1 MAKGSEFICQKCE
14 FTSPK
19 WLGRCPNC
27 NEWNSFVETL
37 TAPQKSSPGRKS
49 AHAQTP
55 VSLTSIPQR
64 QTIRISTKL
73 SELDRVLGNGLVP
86 GQVVL
91 LAGEPGIGK
100 STILLQLANA
110 LGSVIYI
117 SGEESVSQIKLRA
130 DRLKVSSK
138 QILLLEETNVDNAIA
153 AIEQSISVS
162 KPMAI
167 IIDSIQTMVT
177 DDLSGM
183 AGAVGQVRESAT
195 RLTRLAKRLH
205 VPLILVGHATKEGTV
220 AGPATLAHI
229 VDTVCWF
236 EGDKDRELRI
246 LRSVKNRF
254 GPTDEIGIF
263 KMVETGLISI
273 DEAKDMF
280 FTETDKPVSGSC
292 LTSVL
297 EGTRPILVEIQAL
310 VSPSK
315 SVYPKLV
322 AQGVDQKRLEV
333 ILAVLVK
340 HARLPLYD
348 QNVFVNAVGGL
359 NIKGEPAAD
368 LAIALAVVSSLQA
381 KTLPSK
387 LVAIGEIGLLG
398 EIRPVPGE
406 DKRKSAARR
415 QKYSKFA
422 THTEYKFLTQAI
434 SKLLLK

>member
-14 FTSPK
+14 FASPK
-19 WLGRCPNC
+19 WLGKCPNC
-27 NEWNSFVETL
+27 GEWNSFVETL
-37 TAPQKSSPGRKS
+37 TSPQKSSPGRKS

-55 VSLTSIPQR
+55 VSLTSVPSK
-64 QTIRISTKL
+64 QTVRVNTKL
-73 SELDRVLGNGLVP
+73 PELDRVLGGGLVP

-100 STILLQLANA
+100 STMLLQLAQT

-153 AIEQSISVS
+153 AIEQATT
-162 KPMAI
+162 KKLQAI
-167 IIDSIQTMVT
+167 IIDSIQTMQT

-205 VPLILVGHATKEGTV
+205 IPLILVGHATKEGTV

-368 LAIALAVVSSLQA
+368 LAIALAIVSSLQA

-387 LVAIGEIGLLG
+387 LVAIGEVGLLG

-415 QKYSKFA
+415 QKYTRFA
-422 THTEYKFLTQAI
+422 TNTEYKFLTQAI
-434 SKLLLK
+434 LALLKK